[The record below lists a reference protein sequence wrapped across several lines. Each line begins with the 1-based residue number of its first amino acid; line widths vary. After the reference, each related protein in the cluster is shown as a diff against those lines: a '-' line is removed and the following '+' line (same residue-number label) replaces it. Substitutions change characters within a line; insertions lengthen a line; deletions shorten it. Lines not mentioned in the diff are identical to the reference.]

1 MPLLLEAP
9 QIATIPAE
17 EAEISPPPTARV
29 QVQWRKMAAVLR
41 VAIVSLV
48 AFLVVGNL
56 LILGVSAVVK
66 SAASGQELELAGVPN
81 LHRVDDTV
89 WRGAAPSPE
98 GYESLAD
105 AGMRTVVDLRAEED
119 LDVDLD
125 VLADLG
131 IEWVHIPIRDG
142 QAPSQDEV
150 DEFLT
155 AVDGANG
162 PVYVH
167 CGAGVGR
174 TGTMAAAYLT
184 ATGQASGLSA
194 LRRNLSVGPP
204 SLEQIA
210 FAAGLEGA
218 RIERPNAA
226 VVAFSRVLDAPRRLW
241 SRYGL

>member
-1 MPLLLEAP
+1 
-9 QIATIPAE
+9 
-17 EAEISPPPTARV
+17 
-29 QVQWRKMAAVLR
+29 
-41 VAIVSLV
+41 
-48 AFLVVGNL
+48 VVGNL

-66 SAASGQELELAGVPN
+66 SAAGANELELVGVPN
-81 LHRVDDTV
+81 LHAVDDTV

-98 GYESLAD
+98 GYESLAG
-105 AGMRTVVDLRAEED
+105 AGIRTVVDLRAEED
-119 LDVDLD
+119 LDIDAEQLD
-125 VLADLG
+125 DLG
-131 IEWVHIPIRDG
+131 IEWIHIPIRDG
-142 QAPSQDEV
+142 QSPSQSEV
-150 DEFLT
+150 DRFLI

-184 ATGQASGLSA
+184 ATGQASGMSA

-204 SLEQIA
+204 SLEQMA
-210 FAAGLEGA
+210 FAVGLEGA
-218 RIERPNAA
+218 HIERPNMA

>member
-9 QIATIPAE
+9 QNDIIPAE
-17 EAEISPPPTARV
+17 DPAISAPPEAHV
-29 QVQWRKMAAVLR
+29 QLPWRKMAAVLR
-41 VAIVSLV
+41 VVVVSFV

-56 LILGVSAVVK
+56 LILGVSAVVR
-66 SAASGQELELAGVPN
+66 SAAGADELQLAGVPN
-81 LHRVDDTV
+81 LHRVDDQV
-89 WRGAAPSPE
+89 WRGAAPSVE

-105 AGMRTVVDLRAEED
+105 AGIRTVVDLRAEED
-119 LDVDLD
+119 LDVDADHLE
-125 VLADLG
+125 DLG

-142 QAPSQDEV
+142 QSPTQDEV
-150 DEFLT
+150 DRFLA
-155 AVDGANG
+155 AVDDAGG

-204 SLEQIA
+204 SLEQMA
-210 FAAGLEGA
+210 FAVGLEGT

-241 SRYGL
+241 SRYGI